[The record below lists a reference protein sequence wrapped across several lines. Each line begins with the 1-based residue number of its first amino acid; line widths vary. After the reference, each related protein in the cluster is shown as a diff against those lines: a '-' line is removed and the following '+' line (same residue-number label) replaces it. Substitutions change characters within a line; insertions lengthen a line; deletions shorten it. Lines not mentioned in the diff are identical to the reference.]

1 MKMIKPEKL
10 KKGDTIGVIAPASPP
25 DESKLKKALSF
36 LEELEVN
43 IKLGESI
50 NQRFGYL
57 AGDDESRLK
66 DLQSMFQDPSIKA
79 IVCACGGYG
88 TGRIACK
95 LDYSLLKKHPKI
107 FWGYSDITFLH
118 TAIHQQTGLIT
129 FHGPMLS
136 SDIGKDDVHP
146 VTKES
151 FKQLFQTDQLR
162 YGETNSPLTVLAEG
176 SAEGRLIGGN
186 LSLLTST
193 LGTKYEIDTKN
204 KLLFFEDID
213 EEPYRVDRML
223 NQLHMA
229 GKLEESAGIL
239 VCDFNG
245 CEPKKRQE
253 SLALKDVISDYV
265 RRANKPAIMGF
276 KIGHSTPNFAIP
288 VGARAKMETRNIEL
302 VIESGVK

>member
-10 KKGDTIGVIAPASPP
+10 NKGDTVGIIAPASPP
-25 DESKLKKALSF
+25 NESKLNKALSF

-43 IKLGESI
+43 VKLGTSI
-50 NQRFGYL
+50 RQRFGYL

-66 DLQSMFQDPSIKA
+66 DLHTMFRDPSIKA
-79 IVCACGGYG
+79 IICACGGYG
-88 TGRIACK
+88 TGRIAGK
-95 LDYSLLKKHPKI
+95 IDYSLLKKHPKI

-118 TAIHQQTGLIT
+118 TAIHQQTGLVT

-136 SDIGKDDVHP
+136 SDIGKEDVHDL
-146 VTKES
+146 TKES
-151 FKQLFQTDQLR
+151 FKQLFQLDQLK
-162 YGETNSPLTVLAEG
+162 YDETISPLTVLAAG
-176 SAEGRLIGGN
+176 SAEGQLIGGN
-186 LSLLTST
+186 LALLTST
-193 LGTKYEIDTKN
+193 LGTKYEVDTKN

-229 GKLEESAGIL
+229 GKLEEAAGIL

-245 CEPKKRQE
+245 CEPKKREE
-253 SLALKDVISDYV
+253 SLTLEEVINDYV
-265 RRANKPAIMGF
+265 IRVNRPAIMGF
-276 KIGHSTPNFAIP
+276 KIGHSKPNFAIP
-288 VGARAKMETRNIEL
+288 VGAKAKMETRNKEV